1 MSLPNYSTLDVLN
14 FGERVSV
21 LKAEDYPMF
30 ALCLE
35 LVWDAALA
43 A

>member
-21 LKAEDYPMF
+21 LKTEDHPLF
-30 ALCLE
+30 VLCLE

-43 A
+43 E